1 MQIARPLLCVREQH
15 MCLGIIAE
23 NRRPP
28 PLLLLCTFSLNFSLT
43 GVKCGKV
50 GGCNYGLRLR
60 KKALER
66 ISDEV
71 LGALRH
77 RCR

>member
-28 PLLLLCTFSLNFSLT
+28 PPFLLLCTFSLNFSLT

-66 ISDEV
+66 ISTKF
-71 LGALRH
+71 LGAVH
-77 RCR
+77 

>member
-1 MQIARPLLCVREQH
+1 MQIARPLLCVREH

-28 PLLLLCTFSLNFSLT
+28 PLLLPQFELFPHRGQS
-43 GVKCGKV
+43 GV